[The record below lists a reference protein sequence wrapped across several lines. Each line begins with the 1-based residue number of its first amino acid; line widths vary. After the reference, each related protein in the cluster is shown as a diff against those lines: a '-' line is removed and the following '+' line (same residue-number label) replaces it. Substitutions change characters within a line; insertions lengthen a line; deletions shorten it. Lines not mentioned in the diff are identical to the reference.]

1 MMVLIYNSVSYVC
14 GTVHMVVLSQDTF
27 EWDGMGIASP
37 QLFAVYLLS
46 SRLGDL
52 GSIVTSPIAQA
63 TNEFGQFLV

>member
-1 MMVLIYNSVSYVC
+1 
-14 GTVHMVVLSQDTF
+14 MVVLSQDTF

-63 TNEFGQFLV
+63 TNDFGQFLV